1 MPKDGPSKDHLAP
14 EDVAGFIEG
23 MLGRRRRHEVEEHLD
38 ECPDCVEYLGA
49 ALRSARPMTEQEE
62 ESLGQI
68 PARSPEELL
77 QSLRPLIVA
86 TSPGSASRLRRPGWK
101 NLLPAAAAVA
111 TLVVAFM
118 LIQSYVI
125 GPARG
130 RRLTDAAIRDLV
142 TLRQGT
148 GRVPLRYIPELQR
161 ATVTRSA
168 FDTDDPAEVQ
178 IEMRLRK
185 AVELAPA
192 QAASHIGLGLF
203 LLDTGNLLES
213 ENEFRLAL
221 DIEPDSTPA
230 INGLAV
236 IRYMQA
242 LAQPNRSLTLRREGL
257 ALLRQAQRQSPADP
271 QVAFNIAL
279 FYQELGSL
287 ERARNSW
294 RSYLEL
300 DSGSEWARIALE
312 NFEKLS
318 GR

>member
-1 MPKDGPSKDHLAP
+1 
-14 EDVAGFIEG
+14 
-23 MLGRRRRHEVEEHLD
+23 
-38 ECPDCVEYLGA
+38 
-49 ALRSARPMTEQEE
+49 
-62 ESLGQI
+62 
-68 PARSPEELL
+68 
-77 QSLRPLIVA
+77 
-86 TSPGSASRLRRPGWK
+86 
-101 NLLPAAAAVA
+101 
-111 TLVVAFM
+111 
-118 LIQSYVI
+118 
-125 GPARG
+125 
-130 RRLTDAAIRDLV
+130 
-142 TLRQGT
+142 
-148 GRVPLRYIPELQR
+148 
-161 ATVTRSA
+161 
-168 FDTDDPAEVQ
+168 
-178 IEMRLRK
+178 MRLRK